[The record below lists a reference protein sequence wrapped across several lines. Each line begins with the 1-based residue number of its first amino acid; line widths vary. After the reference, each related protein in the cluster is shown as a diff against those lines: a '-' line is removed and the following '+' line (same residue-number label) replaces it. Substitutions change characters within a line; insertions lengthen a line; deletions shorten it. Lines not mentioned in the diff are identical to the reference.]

1 MTINENDLANAR
13 SAWGESMIEISQAYE
28 KKGIEQATVVANK
41 MLDNLYGFEFG
52 AVLFKPTL
60 SGGNQTFRSDKE
72 GALSYFVGN
81 NPKYP
86 MDSGF
91 GIKDWLEVKSETSS
105 VLIDQNIAMWMGW
118 VTFINKEGTSI
129 KVDKS
134 WGYKKNENSNLKIV
148 LHHSSLPYKA

>member
-13 SAWGESMIEISQAYE
+13 SAWGESLIEISQAYE
-28 KKGIEQATVVANK
+28 KIGIEQATVVANK

-118 VTFINKEGTSI
+118 VTLINKDGTSI

-134 WGYKKNENSNLKIV
+134 WGYKKNENGNLKIV

>member
-1 MTINENDLANAR
+1 MPINENDLANAR
-13 SAWGESMIEISQAYE
+13 SAWGESLIEISQAYE
-28 KKGIEQATVVANK
+28 KKGIDQATVVANK

-105 VLIDQNIAMWMGW
+105 MFIDQNIAMWMGW
-118 VTFINKEGTSI
+118 VTLINKEGNAV

-134 WGYKKNENSNLKIV
+134 WGYKKLANGSIKIV
-148 LHHSSLPYKA
+148 LHHSSLPYEE

>member
-1 MTINENDLANAR
+1 MPINENDLANAR